1 MSDTPPMPMTSPLP
15 DQDLVTI
22 PEAVLSE
29 LRNQVV
35 DLQARLLRAER
46 ERNVAMQQRDEHANV
61 VMRLAAQIAT
71 A

>member
-1 MSDTPPMPMTSPLP
+1 MPMTSPLP

>member
-1 MSDTPPMPMTSPLP
+1 MSDTPFMPMTSPLP